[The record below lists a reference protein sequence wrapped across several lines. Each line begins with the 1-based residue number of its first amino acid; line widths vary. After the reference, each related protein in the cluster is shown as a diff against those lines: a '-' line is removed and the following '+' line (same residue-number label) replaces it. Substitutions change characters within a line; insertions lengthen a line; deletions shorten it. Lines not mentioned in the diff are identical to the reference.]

1 MQFSERT
8 AGFRKDNAIAALSQK
23 LRSAGVD
30 IINLSDSNPTA
41 QGLVPPGVLEALAS
55 PESLAY
61 HPDPRGLVS
70 ARSALAEYFCGSPDD
85 YFLAASTSEAYSWL
99 WKLLCNP
106 GDSVLVPRPGYPLF
120 DHLATLDSIKPVQYR
135 LEYSHPHGWSIDID
149 EIRTQAKKSNARALV
164 LINPN
169 NPTGSYLSS
178 SERRAVVDL
187 CVELGMALVADEVF
201 YQYALEADTDRAR
214 LGGESRCLTFSLDGL
229 SKLLCLPQ
237 FKLAWI
243 RISGPL
249 QETREAASRLEV
261 IADTYLSAGAPVM
274 NALPQLLGKVKDFS
288 ATVTERLE
296 TNLRNAR
303 LLFEEHGSPYRILRC
318 EGGWTALLEY
328 PRYMDE
334 ESLVLALLR
343 DEAISVQPGYFFDM
357 DLDGYLALSLILD
370 PAVFIAGAQR
380 IRTYIDSRTT
390 C

>member
-1 MQFSERT
+1 MRFSERT
-8 AGFRKDNAIAALSQK
+8 TGFHSANAIAVLAQTV
-23 LRSAGVD
+23 RGAGVD
-30 IINLSDSNPTA
+30 IINLSDSNPTV
-41 QGLVPPGVLEALAS
+41 QGLVPPGVLESLAS
-55 PESLAY
+55 KASLVY

-70 ARSALAEYFCGSPDD
+70 ARSALAGYFGGNPDD

-149 EIRTQAKKSNARALV
+149 EIRTQAKKSHARALV

-214 LGGESRCLTFSLDGL
+214 LGGENRCLTFSLDGL

-237 FKLAWI
+237 FKLGWI

-249 QETREAASRLEV
+249 SETIEASARLEV
-261 IADTYLSAGAPVM
+261 IADAYLSAGTPVM
-274 NALPQLLGKVKDFS
+274 NALPFLLKRAGDFQ
-288 ATVTERLE
+288 TEVSKRLKK
-296 TNLRNAR
+296 NLMSAR
-303 LLFEEHGSPYRILRC
+303 LAFEEKGSPYRILRC

-328 PRYMDE
+328 PRYLEE
-334 ESLVLALLR
+334 ESMVLGLL
-343 DEAISVQPGYFFDM
+343 AKKAVLVQPGYFFDM
-357 DLDGYLALSLILD
+357 EKDGYLALSLILN
-370 PAVFIAGAQR
+370 PSRFISGINKTRQ
-380 IRTYIDSRTT
+380 YIDSLKA
-390 C
+390 